1 MSSIWFCDEQIKYNL
16 FHPPALRSRTGGL
29 PVIYED
35 VFYTS
40 MSFGDAKIDPSL
52 AEYIPRIEEMYNAP
66 FVRYLGIEL
75 VSMTADEVRTRLEL
89 RPELLNSHGIGH
101 GGTVYTLADHTF
113 AFASNITKDATGQTS
128 TINYYRPAIGKYI
141 EAVSRRINSSKS
153 FETFEVCVYSD
164 AGKLVASG
172 MFTAFNVRRD

>member
-1 MSSIWFCDEQIKYNL
+1 
-16 FHPPALRSRTGGL
+16 
-29 PVIYED
+29 
-35 VFYTS
+35 
-40 MSFGDAKIDPSL
+40 MSFKDAKIDPSL
-52 AEYIPRIEEMYNAP
+52 SEYLPRIEEMYNAP

-113 AFASNITKDATGQTS
+113 AFASNITQDATGQS
-128 TINYYRPAIGKYI
+128 ATISYYRPATGKYL

-153 FETFEVCVYSD
+153 FGTYEVCVYSD
-164 AGKLVASG
+164 AG
-172 MFTAFNVRRD
+172 NW

>member
-1 MSSIWFCDEQIKYNL
+1 MSLQ
-16 FHPPALRSRTGGL
+16 
-29 PVIYED
+29 
-35 VFYTS
+35 
-40 MSFGDAKIDPSL
+40 DAKIDPSL
-52 AEYIPRIEEMYNAP
+52 SDYMPRIEEMYNAP

-113 AFASNITKDATGQTS
+113 AFASNITQDATGHSSNIT
-128 TINYYRPAIGKYI
+128 YFRPATGRYL
-141 EAVSRRINSSKS
+141 EAVSRRINASKS
-153 FETFEVCVYSD
+153 FGTYEVCVYSD

-172 MFTAFNVRRD
+172 TFTAFNIRRE